1 MDAYLD
7 HQARVL
13 ETVAEPEMI
22 LQGDLGELLALRFYR
37 SITSRRQIPC
47 RSVPKTRF
55 DRRLH
60 LDRVLHRS
68 SSSSEGNPME
78 TTKILDRPAS
88 INWDYDEDA
97 DVLYLSLGEP
107 RPAVGIDIGDGL
119 VLRYDE
125 ERHEVAG
132 LTVIGLRQ
140 RLLSGLESAA
150 KDERG

>member
-1 MDAYLD
+1 
-7 HQARVL
+7 
-13 ETVAEPEMI
+13 
-22 LQGDLGELLALRFYR
+22 
-37 SITSRRQIPC
+37 
-47 RSVPKTRF
+47 
-55 DRRLH
+55 
-60 LDRVLHRS
+60 
-68 SSSSEGNPME
+68 ME
-78 TTKILDRPAS
+78 TIKILDRPAS

-97 DVLYLSLGEP
+97 DVLYLSLGEL

-125 ERHEVAG
+125 ERHEVTG